1 MSDYFQIDP
10 TKRKKNQQQSQQ
22 NQQSNSSTN
31 QEPEES
37 VQEENE
43 ESSPE
48 QSPERE
54 TQESG
59 QTKQEQETGEK
70 GNNSKTQNESKE
82 AEEESSP
89 EQNVEQE
96 LQESEQ
102 SEEEQ
107 KRGQTKQEQETGEK
121 ENNSE
126 NQNESKEAEEESS
139 PEQNVE
145 QELRESEQSEE
156 EQKSG
161 QTKQEQE
168 TGEKENNSENQNES
182 KEAEEE
188 SSLRQDSKQQ
198 EENGDENDF
207 DDLMDNYDEDN
218 KGERDSSNNTG
229 NCSPSGKLSNIN
241 VTHIYKTLKKLVSIS
256 YETYQKGTY
265 KYNKKE
271 IVKHY
276 LTNQKFRILDD
287 MMSPTFKPDIY
298 VFDLSPSNDDSL
310 EMYVNA
316 ISSVAIKGSLIYLT
330 YNEQILRKLE
340 IKKPPTRG
348 IDVNKVARDEV
359 KKYNDFDCTIYKEY
373 QTIYQ
378 ELHSIKDRKIY
389 IFSDYDISSDISKL
403 SQENPEIVWFSTE
416 KNHGNSG
423 FDFFFYREYPKSY
436 IGYYVATQGIEDIEK
451 YIEEKNKKK
460 YKRRNI

>member
-1 MSDYFQIDP
+1 MNQIPSLEELLDYGEEYPYPELIMSDYFQIDP

-31 QEPEES
+31 QESEES

-107 KRGQTKQEQETGEK
+107 KRGQTKQEQKTGEK

-139 PEQNVE
+139 P
-145 QELRESEQSEE
+145 
-156 EQKSG
+156 
-161 QTKQEQE
+161 
-168 TGEKENNSENQNES
+168 
-182 KEAEEE
+182 
-188 SSLRQDSKQQ
+188 RQDSKQQ

-359 KKYNDFDCTIYKEY
+359 KKYNDFDCMIYKEY

>member
-1 MSDYFQIDP
+1 MNQIPSLEELLDYGEEYPYPELIMSDYFQIDP

-31 QEPEES
+31 QESEES

-107 KRGQTKQEQETGEK
+107 KSGQTKQEQKTGEK

-139 PEQNVE
+139 P
-145 QELRESEQSEE
+145 
-156 EQKSG
+156 
-161 QTKQEQE
+161 
-168 TGEKENNSENQNES
+168 
-182 KEAEEE
+182 
-188 SSLRQDSKQQ
+188 RQDSKQQ

-359 KKYNDFDCTIYKEY
+359 KKYNDFDCMIYKEY

>member
-1 MSDYFQIDP
+1 MNQIPSLEELLDYGEEYPYPELIMSDYFQIDP

-89 EQNVEQE
+89 
-96 LQESEQ
+96 
-102 SEEEQ
+102 
-107 KRGQTKQEQETGEK
+107 
-121 ENNSE
+121 
-126 NQNESKEAEEESS
+126 
-139 PEQNVE
+139 
-145 QELRESEQSEE
+145 
-156 EQKSG
+156 
-161 QTKQEQE
+161 
-168 TGEKENNSENQNES
+168 
-182 KEAEEE
+182 
-188 SSLRQDSKQQ
+188 RQDSKQQ